1 MSVLYAQVIVDIVHE
16 NVAHTF
22 TYRIPDGMTLTAG
35 QRVEVPFGRMRKEGV
50 VLSLTQETDVPPE
63 KLRDILRP
71 LEDYAAICPTLLTLA
86 QQMADDVHC
95 PLAETLRLM
104 LPAQMRG
111 GRIQVKTQT
120 VAQAAKPREMLEAA
134 AQAEKRSPKRR
145 LLLTVLSDERTH
157 PVEELK
163 LLVRE
168 PLQALRQIEAVPR
181 ARASSMAGWISSI
194 SSLPNNP
201 FSPQCGFS
209 PATPILGFLIP
220 SARQPLSAILITSST
235 RSFFTRSQAS
245 LKETWVDTC
254 TTRRFSW
261 ASIMV

>member
-111 GRIQVKTQT
+111 GRIQVKRRRSRRPQSR
-120 VAQAAKPREMLEAA
+120 AKCW
-134 AQAEKRSPKRR
+134 KRR
-145 LLLTVLSDERTH
+145 HWR
-157 PVEELK
+157 
-163 LLVRE
+163 RN
-168 PLQALRQIEAVPR
+168 
-181 ARASSMAGWISSI
+181 ARRNGV
-194 SSLPNNP
+194 
-201 FSPQCGFS
+201 C
-209 PATPILGFLIP
+209 
-220 SARQPLSAILITSST
+220 
-235 RSFFTRSQAS
+235 
-245 LKETWVDTC
+245 C
-254 TTRRFSW
+254 
-261 ASIMV
+261 

>member
-134 AQAEKRSPKRR
+134 ALAEKRSPKRR
-145 LLLTVLSDERTH
+145 LLLTVLSDGRTH

-168 PLQALRQIEAVPR
+168 PLQALRPDRSSGANCPAGRRGAAQAGRQYARTPPSLTRPSRRGRRKRCLSCCRICAVDR
-181 ARASSMAGWISSI
+181 G
-194 SSLPNNP
+194 NT
-201 FSPQCGFS
+201 C
-209 PATPILGFLIP
+209 
-220 SARQPLSAILITSST
+220 ST
-235 RSFFTRSQAS
+235 
-245 LKETWVDTC
+245 V
-254 TTRRFSW
+254 
-261 ASIMV
+261 

>member
-1 MSVLYAQVIVDIVHE
+1 
-16 NVAHTF
+16 
-22 TYRIPDGMTLTAG
+22 MTLTAG

-134 AQAEKRSPKRR
+134 ALAEKRSPKRR

-168 PLQALRQIEAVPR
+168 PLQALRQIEAAGLIALREEEVLRRPGGNTPDTTVPDPPLTPGQEEALSVMLPDLRSGKRQNRGVHPPR
-181 ARASSMAGWISSI
+181 APDARAGEIRHDSRAGNRSHAANGHVVSGAVRGGCGGAA
-194 SSLPNNP
+194 LAA
-201 FSPQCGFS
+201 QCGR
-209 PATPILGFLIP
+209 AL
-220 SARQPLSAILITSST
+220 
-235 RSFFTRSQAS
+235 
-245 LKETWVDTC
+245 
-254 TTRRFSW
+254 
-261 ASIMV
+261 